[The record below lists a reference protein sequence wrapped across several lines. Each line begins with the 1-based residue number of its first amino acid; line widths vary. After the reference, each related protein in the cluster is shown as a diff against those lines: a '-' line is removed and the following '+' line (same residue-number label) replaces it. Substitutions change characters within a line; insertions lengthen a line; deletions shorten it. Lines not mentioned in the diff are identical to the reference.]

1 MSYLLPGGTSLPAAS
16 GPGAVISY
24 QVPIISGNM
33 TSANSTNL
41 TADVAQESAK
51 VSSSALEYFEP
62 LSPRM
67 SPDAIVSSCVP

>member
-1 MSYLLPGGTSLPAAS
+1 SSSNSTLAMSYLLPGGTSLPAAS

-41 TADVAQESAK
+41 TADVAQGKRQGFLVRSH
-51 VSSSALEYFEP
+51 EYFGVGCFH
-62 LSPRM
+62 
-67 SPDAIVSSCVP
+67 I